1 MQCPDK
7 PNVTNSIVCSS
18 CGGAGHIARDC
29 RAKRPGQGTLHN
41 PANKAKIDEEYLSL
55 MAELGEAAPPAAA
68 RRFPAALFPPSP
80 HQARALMPAPHQPGA
95 APRE

>member
-41 PANKAKIDEEYLSL
+41 TANKVPLLSH
-55 MAELGEAAPPAAA
+55 GPPAQLA
-68 RRFPAALFPPSP
+68 
-80 HQARALMPAPHQPGA
+80 HHM
-95 APRE
+95 